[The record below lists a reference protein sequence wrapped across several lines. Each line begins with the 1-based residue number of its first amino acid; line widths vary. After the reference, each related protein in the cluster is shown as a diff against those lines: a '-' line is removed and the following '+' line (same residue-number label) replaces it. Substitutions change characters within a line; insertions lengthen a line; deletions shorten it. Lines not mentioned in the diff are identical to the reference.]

1 MQRGNG
7 AIAEVQAIAGL
18 ITREKTREL
27 FFRFCNEI
35 IRFSDRITIEAAL
48 FEVRFS
54 GPGNF
59 SVTVSSYRE
68 LFLVS
73 IGKVGSCDV
82 RVSAEAGFLSALDLS
97 LHHYLESQSR
107 LTS

>member
-1 MQRGNG
+1 MPRGNG
-7 AIAEVQAIAGL
+7 AVPEVETIAGL
-18 ITREKTREL
+18 IAREKTREL

-35 IRFSDRITIEAAL
+35 IRFSDRINIEVAL

-59 SVTVSSYRE
+59 NVTVSSYRE

-73 IGKVGSCDV
+73 VGKVGSCDV
-82 RVSAEAGFLSALDLS
+82 RVSSEAGFLSALDLS
-97 LHHYLESQSR
+97 LHHYLESRGR
-107 LTS
+107 LAS